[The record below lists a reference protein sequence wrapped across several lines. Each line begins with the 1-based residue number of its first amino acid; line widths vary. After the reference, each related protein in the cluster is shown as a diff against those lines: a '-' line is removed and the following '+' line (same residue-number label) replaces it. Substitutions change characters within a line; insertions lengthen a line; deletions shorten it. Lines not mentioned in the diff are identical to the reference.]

1 MLTPGVRTPRDL
13 VLVGVPIDCV
23 GAPAPDEAP
32 FGTELSPGALRAAG
46 VTEAL
51 SGQDAGDLD
60 VRLIGRD
67 RDAETGVLG
76 WPAVVEVTDAVRARV
91 RDLVGDGRLP
101 VVLGGCCS
109 LLPGALAGARDALGS
124 IGLAYFDGHL
134 DLYDGRTS
142 PTGEPADMPVAV
154 VVGHGPAAWASL
166 WRRRSS
172 PRSS

>member
-1 MLTPGVRTPRDL
+1 VRTPRDL

-67 RDAETGVLG
+67 RTPR
-76 WPAVVEVTDAVRARV
+76 PASS
-91 RDLVGDGRLP
+91 DG
-101 VVLGGCCS
+101 
-109 LLPGALAGARDALGS
+109 
-124 IGLAYFDGHL
+124 
-134 DLYDGRTS
+134 
-142 PTGEPADMPVAV
+142 
-154 VVGHGPAAWASL
+154 
-166 WRRRSS
+166 RRSS
-172 PRSS
+172 K